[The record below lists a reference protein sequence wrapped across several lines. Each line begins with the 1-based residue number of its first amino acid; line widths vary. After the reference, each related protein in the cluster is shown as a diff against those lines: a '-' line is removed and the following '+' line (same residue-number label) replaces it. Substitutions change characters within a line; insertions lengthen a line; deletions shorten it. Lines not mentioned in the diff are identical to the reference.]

1 MYQVCKIK
9 DQQLL
14 FCDQI
19 IFFKTEFK
27 KSEAEEAENKKDNPK
42 EILYEFLNLIG
53 NQEKNLFAPPVFKNQ
68 LMLQKKRLNFK
79 SIHLED
85 LHLSQD
91 FEMSEKLQNMKST
104 KRKKCFLA

>member
-9 DQQLL
+9 DRPLL

-27 KSEAEEAENKKDNPK
+27 KSEEEAEIKKDNPK

-53 NQEKNLFAPPVFKNQ
+53 NQEKNLFAPPPVFKKPAGAT
-68 LMLQKKRLNFK
+68 KKLLNFK
-79 SIHLED
+79 
-85 LHLSQD
+85 
-91 FEMSEKLQNMKST
+91 
-104 KRKKCFLA
+104 

>member
-9 DQQLL
+9 DRQLL

-27 KSEAEEAENKKDNPK
+27 KSEEEAEIKKDNPK

-53 NQEKNLFAPPVFKNQ
+53 NQEKNLFAPPVLKT
-68 LMLQKKRLNFK
+68 
-79 SIHLED
+79 S
-85 LHLSQD
+85 
-91 FEMSEKLQNMKST
+91 
-104 KRKKCFLA
+104 